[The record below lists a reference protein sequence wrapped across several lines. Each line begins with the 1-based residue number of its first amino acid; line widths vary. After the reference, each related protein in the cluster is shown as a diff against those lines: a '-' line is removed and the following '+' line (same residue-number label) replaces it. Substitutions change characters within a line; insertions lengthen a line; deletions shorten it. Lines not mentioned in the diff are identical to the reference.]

1 MISIITDIELGFG
14 LGEMTEE
21 DIQMVEFG
29 NGNQEDYS
37 LIDLELGFGR
47 EQVFL
52 SENVGDEDFKDAQQ
66 DEEEEDDDNNK
77 DGDKDD
83 NF

>member
-37 LIDLELGFGR
+37 LIDLESGFGR
-47 EQVFL
+47 E
-52 SENVGDEDFKDAQQ
+52 
-66 DEEEEDDDNNK
+66 
-77 DGDKDD
+77 
-83 NF
+83 